1 MQKDINKLTES
12 MEKMKEVQRIQYNY
26 FKHLTTLSTGSIL
39 IIVAFLEKVFSEP
52 TGIFLSII
60 SIIALALCLIGSL
73 LALPLPANIIMY
85 IECLNIAR
93 IKEDEQMAEKLD
105 KKRADSLT
113 WIGRYDIILQDF
125 YFK

>member
-12 MEKMKEVQRIQYNY
+12 MEKMKEVQRIQYDY